1 MLPAPCWAIWPGL
14 DGIVVGRSILV
25 DKPLAQLL
33 LSENCTVT
41 IARFQTRDLA
51 SMVGQADIVVAAVG
65 QADTIRGNWIKP
77 GATVVD
83 VSTSR
88 IVRGGKTA
96 LVGDVEFA
104 RASWYVGAITPVP
117 GGVGPMTIMSLIH
130 NTFVAAYRRRELPV
144 AQLW

>member
-1 MLPAPCWAIWPGL
+1 MQPDEARAASGAGNLKG
-14 DGIVVGRSILV
+14 GR
-25 DKPLAQLL
+25 
-33 LSENCTVT
+33 
-41 IARFQTRDLA
+41 
-51 SMVGQADIVVAAVG
+51 GQADIVVAVVG

-130 NTFVAAYRRRELPV
+130 NTFVAAYRRRGLPV
-144 AQLW
+144 ALAPW